1 VVSCCRRFLFHGDI
15 KHVRFESVC
24 GVLRAL
30 AECQF
35 CAVDEPTKLVP
46 PGIFSANDV
55 VVMLEVFVVDAG
67 TSENAV
73 LHAGPW

>member
-1 VVSCCRRFLFHGDI
+1 MVCCGPLLNVNF
-15 KHVRFESVC
+15 VRWMSP
-24 GVLRAL
+24 
-30 AECQF
+30 QNWY
-35 CAVDEPTKLVP
+35 P